1 MAEVENTLV
10 IGNFTCRVEASS
22 DGDTAYGKLARY
34 DKAMESPGHA
44 EMHRMPCSFY
54 VWFMAIFTAVP
65 DGGTGSSVK
74 VAAPRPL
81 TIWAADLGAESCGG
95 ATGVIDIRTDPVG
108 AGADASVLD
117 AAQDVKTGVGVGQRV
132 APEDGLEDIGY
143 GDLLYIKGT
152 SGAGGTI
159 VGAQAHLY
167 CQLQ

>member
-1 MAEVENTLV
+1 MAEVDNGQV
-10 IGNFTCRVEASS
+10 IGDFTCRVAASS
-22 DGDTAYGKLARY
+22 DRDSSYGKLAAY

-44 EMHRMPCSFY
+44 EMHRMPCSFF

-65 DGGTGSSVK
+65 DGGTGNSVK

-95 ATGVIDIRTDPVG
+95 ATGVIDLRVDPAG
-108 AGADASVLD
+108 AGADASILD
-117 AAQDVKTGVGVGQRV
+117 AAEDVKTAVGVGQRV
-132 APEDGLEDIGY
+132 APEDGSEDVGY
-143 GDLLYIKGT
+143 GDVLYIKGT

-167 CQLQ
+167 VQWQ